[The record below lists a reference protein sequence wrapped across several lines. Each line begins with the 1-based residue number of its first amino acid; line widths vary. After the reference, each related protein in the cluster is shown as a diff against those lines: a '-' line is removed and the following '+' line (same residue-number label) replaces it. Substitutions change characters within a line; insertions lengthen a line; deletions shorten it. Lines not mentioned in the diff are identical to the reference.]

1 MALSRRTLL
10 ALAAAMLPLRAEAVR
25 PLRVLGDHHYP
36 PFSALVDGRAVGLLV
51 DGLRRAETRLAQPFA
66 LELTG
71 WRRALREAETQGQV
85 GLIGVS
91 FTRDRARWL
100 DYSAP
105 VETDVV
111 HLVSLRARPQEAESL
126 AALRGLRIGVGNG
139 ISYGQ
144 EFEDALAA
152 GLFQVDRDWGPVQR
166 LRMLLAGRLDAV
178 LIAGGPVGVEA
189 AIATDAALRAQR
201 DALLVAPRPLI
212 HDPLHLAFPKRMR
225 QQALLERVA
234 AAWAAA

>member
-1 MALSRRTLL
+1 MPLPRRTLL
-10 ALAAAMLPLRAEAVR
+10 ALAAALPLRAPGAG

-36 PFSALVDGRAVGLLV
+36 PYSELINGRAVGLLV

-71 WRRALREAETQGQV
+71 WRRALQEAETQGRA

-91 FTRDRARWL
+91 RTRARALWL

-105 VETDVV
+105 IETDIV
-111 HLVSLRARPQEAESL
+111 HLVSLRARPHPAESL
-126 AALRGLRIGVGNG
+126 AELRGLRIGVGNG
-139 ISYGQ
+139 ISHGQ
-144 EFEDALAA
+144 DFEDALAA
-152 GLFQVDRDWGPVQR
+152 GLFQIDRDWGPVQR

-178 LIAGGPVGVEA
+178 LIPGGLVGIEA
-189 AIATDAALRAQR
+189 AISSDAALRAQR
-201 DALLVAPRPLI
+201 DALLIAPRPLI
-212 HDPLHLAFPKRMR
+212 HDPLHLAFPKRMK
-225 QQALLERVA
+225 QQALLERFA